1 MSADLTLIMKDCKL
15 QMQNIIAKGGSPF
28 CARYLGAKFNYFYAL
43 AVRGNLVQKRFD
55 DLKEMYQDYHR
66 QAQIEG
72 WQPVKIAK
80 FE

>member
-1 MSADLTLIMKDCKL
+1 MKAELTQIMRDCKS

-28 CARYLGAKFNYFYAL
+28 CARYMGAKFNYFYAL
-43 AVRGNLVQKRFD
+43 AVRGNLVKKRFD
-55 DLKEMYQDYHR
+55 DLKEMYQDFHR